1 MYYYFSKFKNLNIKN
16 NNYTLLNI
24 FIDSP
29 YIYLLKNGNLIS
41 GLEEGT
47 IKIYDKNSFEVK
59 LKIKEH
65 SEYINSINQL
75 NDERII
81 SCSGDK
87 TAKIIELKENNKY
100 EVVQTLI
107 GHTLSVYKVI
117 EIRNNELV
125 SISEDNTMKIWTLKL
140 KSFKCTNTI
149 KISEK
154 DDNVF
159 NILKLNENE
168 LVISSSEDNF
178 LKFYNSNNY
187 KNISILNNIKVTSSL
202 DNMALL
208 NDDVFCVYG
217 AKGFYLIKISTHQM
231 IKNIMKDQEIKSMF
245 QCFDK
250 TILCSI
256 STENIGINHSF
267 IKYKYENE
275 DLITVFEK
283 NTGDYYDSIVENENG
298 NIIVVGCEYILKLFS

>member
-1 MYYYFSKFKNLNIKN
+1 VYYYFSKFKNLNIKN

-125 SISEDNTMKIWTLKL
+125 SISEDNIMKIWTLKL

-154 DDNVF
+154 DDNIF

-217 AKGFYLIKISTHQM
+217 SKGFYLIKISTHQM

-250 TILCSI
+250 NILCSI